1 MNLYILHNVREYCFY
16 TLWHLLVIGICAI
29 VVPSAEPE
37 RPTDTRSLRTMSSLT
52 LDRMVCGLLLLCR
65 LSAIWSAA
73 RVCRHGWFDSKGGST
88 TPYPVTANA

>member
-1 MNLYILHNVREYCFY
+1 MTLYILHNVRGHCFY
-16 TLWHLLVIGICAI
+16 TLWYLLVIGICVI

-65 LSAIWSAA
+65 LSAIWCAA
-73 RVCRHGWFDSKGGST
+73 RVTRHGWFDSKGGT
-88 TPYPVTANA
+88 MTLRPAAATA

>member
-29 VVPSAEPE
+29 VIPSAEPE
-37 RPTDTRSLRTMSSLT
+37 RPTDIRSLRTVSPL
-52 LDRMVCGLLLLCR
+52 LDSTVRGLLLLCR

-73 RVCRHGWFDSKGGST
+73 RVCRHGWFDSKGGTT
-88 TPYPVTANA
+88 TPCPVTANA

>member
-16 TLWHLLVIGICAI
+16 TLWYLLVIGICAI

-37 RPTDTRSLRTMSSLT
+37 RPTDIRSLRTVPPL
-52 LDRMVCGLLLLCR
+52 LDSTVRGLLLLCR
-65 LSAIWSAA
+65 LSAIWCAA

-88 TPYPVTANA
+88 MPCPVTAFA